1 MLIEVVVSGR
11 SYHLAEAIPKQLTL
25 AESSTLNDALAEIA
39 SQTPEEAQLPDSC
52 LVAVSGKHLGTLGTH
67 QNPTL
72 REGDEL
78 VIVAPVSG
86 G

>member
-11 SYHLAEAIPKQLTL
+11 SYHLSESIPKQLTL
-25 AESSTLNDALAEIA
+25 GDGSTLDDALAKI
-39 SQTPEEAQLPDSC
+39 SNTTPAEAQLPDSC
-52 LVAVSGKHLGTLGTH
+52 LVAVSGKHLGSIGQH
-67 QNPTL
+67 QNTPL
-72 REGDEL
+72 RDGDEL